1 MSREAGVSDQL
12 RILAIEPYY
21 GGSHKAFL
29 DGLIRH
35 SRHRW
40 QVLTMPPRKWK
51 WRMRG
56 AAVVLRERLEAE
68 FDLLFATDFL
78 DLATLVGL
86 CPERLGRV
94 PRVAYFHEN
103 QLTYPVR
110 HETERDYH
118 YGFTNITTCLAADRV
133 FFNSEFHRREFI
145 EAVRGL
151 LRRMPDEVP
160 EGLVEAITERSAVL
174 PVGCDLA
181 SLDIEAPPRE
191 GSAVVLWNH
200 RWEYDKNPEGF
211 FTAIFD
217 LVNEGLEFRVAVAGQ
232 RFRDVPLI
240 FDVAERRLADRLVQ
254 FGYVESRAE
263 YARLLR
269 TADIAVSTAHHEFF
283 GMAIVE
289 AVYCGC
295 YPLLPRKL
303 TYPELIPPEHHE
315 RHLYDG
321 EDDLVER
328 LRRAILEIEETR
340 RVNLAQAVERFD
352 WSQVAPRYDAA
363 LEEVAASRR

>member
-1 MSREAGVSDQL
+1 MSAQL

-35 SRHRW
+35 SRHAW
-40 QVLTMPPRKWK
+40 ETLTMPPRKWK

-56 AAVVLRERLEAE
+56 AAVAFRDRLDRH
-68 FDLLFATDFL
+68 FDLLFVTDFL

-86 CPERLGRV
+86 CPERLARV
-94 PRVAYFHEN
+94 PKVAYFHEN

-110 HETERDYH
+110 HESERDYH

-133 FFNSEFHRREFI
+133 FFNSEFHRSEFI

-151 LRRMPDEVP
+151 LKRMPDEVP
-160 EGLVEAITERSAVL
+160 DGLPEMVAERSAVL

-181 SLDIEAPPRE
+181 SLDVEAPPRE
-191 GSAVVLWNH
+191 GPPIVLWNH
-200 RWEYDKNPEGF
+200 RWEYDKSPEGF
-211 FTAIFD
+211 FAAIFD
-217 LVNEGLEFRVAVAGQ
+217 LVNEGIEFQVAVAGQ

-240 FDVAERRLADRLVQ
+240 FDVAGRRLADRLIQ
-254 FGYVESRAE
+254 FGYLESRTD

-269 TADIAVSTAHHEFF
+269 RADIAVSTALHEFF

-303 TYPELIPPEHHE
+303 TYPELIPPEHHQ
-315 RHLYDG
+315 RHLYDT
-321 EDDLVER
+321 EEELVER
-328 LRRAILEIEETR
+328 LRQAILDIEQTR
-340 RVNLAQAVERFD
+340 QTDLSQAVAHFD
-352 WSQVAPRYDAA
+352 WPQVAPRYDAA
-363 LEEVAASRR
+363 LEEAAAAKH